1 MTDHKHLAVDLLT
14 NTWSLLDTT
23 NRIPEQDEERVHSA
37 HASRYHWVIAGIP
50 SFANEGLVRALVKN
64 DPERAKKCLHKAKN
78 IGDGI
83 ENEEDRDWLHT
94 NLDAISGELHDH

>member
-1 MTDHKHLAVDLLT
+1 MLQG
-14 NTWSLLDTT
+14 TT
-23 NRIPEQDEERVHSA
+23 
-37 HASRYHWVIAGIP
+37 G
-50 SFANEGLVRALVKN
+50 ALVEN
-64 DPERAKKCLHKAKN
+64 DPVRAKKFLHDAKN